1 MLRAAVFV
9 LTTSLSLSVLAD
21 PFPNANLTK
30 GEQLAKLS
38 CVSCHSDKFG
48 GDGSRVYTRPDHWV
62 KNTRQLLD
70 RVAFCSEAARTDWSE
85 EEIADVAAYLNQQYY
100 KFK

>member
-1 MLRAAVFV
+1 MLRVAVIV
-9 LTTSLSLSVLAD
+9 LTTCLSLSVVAAPFPHAD
-21 PFPNANLTK
+21 PTK

-62 KNTRQLLD
+62 KNVKQLLD

-100 KFK
+100 KLK